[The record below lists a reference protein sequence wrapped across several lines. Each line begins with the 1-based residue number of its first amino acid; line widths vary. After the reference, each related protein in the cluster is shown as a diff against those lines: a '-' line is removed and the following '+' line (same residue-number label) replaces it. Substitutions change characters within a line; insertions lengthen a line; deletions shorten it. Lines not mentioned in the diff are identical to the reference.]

1 MDSFVSEDYE
11 SPSDMEEYSALLEA
25 DEAEMHPAEPT
36 STRKRPWGE
45 DMRPGS
51 WGDDGTPF
59 ASSSFKHYVADEG
72 IDNTLDL
79 VHDSCYGL
87 LGVTDRKELSSGQI
101 NQFPDELLQCI
112 FGFLPIAALYQ
123 SVSLVCRQW
132 KALVSDPLFIP
143 WKKLYHRY
151 LSKEQ
156 QAVLKVEDLLKKNEM
171 TAEQELCVLNLV
183 RHFATHKC
191 SPTTDRS
198 AVLGCLKSHHL
209 YLKAEA
215 CIIHRLPELGNTA
228 ETVNAWAVLAVIV
241 LLSHEVGDILR
252 LMTCLQQSRST
263 LRSVEITELL
273 YCLATLLYGMREQ
286 KILISNRIHYNVYYC
301 LYLLDN
307 CASFGQSKIRPS
319 LNLTNEQQQII
330 NHDIAPGQVVKIM
343 AFAGTGKTSTLIKYA
358 EKRPQLQFLYATF
371 NRSIADHASS
381 LFPENVKCKTFHS
394 LAFAHTGRLYWKKL
408 NASKLTP
415 YAVNFVLPKGQA
427 GFIRAKLVAKTV
439 EAFFA
444 SADETV
450 NTEHVPIWCNNNLG
464 QKVLVTREE
473 QLFSVREAGKIWEN
487 MQRLESTR
495 ESAYKMTH
503 DGYLKLWQLRRPRL
517 SPYDAIFVDEAQD
530 CTPAITQVVLS
541 QPCGKIFV
549 GDPHQQ
555 IYSFRGAV
563 NALCEVPHTHIF
575 YLTQSFRFG
584 AEIAYVGAT
593 ILDASKNLRDKTLV
607 GGYQEGNIQGHSEG
621 QIAILSR
628 TNYCVF
634 NEAVRVTDGET
645 PSRIHIIGGPGKFGL
660 NKILDIWVLLQPETE
675 RGKRSLRIKDPY
687 IAMWARNGGFSAM
700 KKYALCAEDKE
711 LEGKI
716 AVVEKHNLRIPELV
730 ERIEVCHTPEQTFAD
745 YVLGT
750 VHKAKGME
758 FDTVQVTDDFVK
770 IPCARHNFE
779 RLQFQFGMSVED
791 EWNLIYVA
799 VTRAKKHLVITKS
812 IENIMSMAG
821 EYFLRAA
828 LTREVL
834 QGEPLVCALEHCNNI
849 LREEAILTMRKLP
862 IIYSDKKED
871 GGGYV
876 CHACVKRRLGPI
888 TYLTASPE
896 LVESMPYNAENL
908 ALPRRVELLLDAI

>member
-1 MDSFVSEDYE
+1 MALPPPGLCEAILVS
-11 SPSDMEEYSALLEA
+11 LL
-25 DEAEMHPAEPT
+25 
-36 STRKRPWGE
+36 
-45 DMRPGS
+45 
-51 WGDDGTPF
+51 
-59 ASSSFKHYVADEG
+59 
-72 IDNTLDL
+72 
-79 VHDSCYGL
+79 
-87 LGVTDRKELSSGQI
+87 
-101 NQFPDELLQCI
+101 LLQCA
-112 FGFLPIAALYQ
+112 GG
-123 SVSLVCRQW
+123 
-132 KALVSDPLFIP
+132 D
-143 WKKLYHRY
+143 
-151 LSKEQ
+151 SK
-156 QAVLKVEDLLKKNEM
+156 
-171 TAEQELCVLNLV
+171 
-183 RHFATHKC
+183 
-191 SPTTDRS
+191 
-198 AVLGCLKSHHL
+198 
-209 YLKAEA
+209 
-215 CIIHRLPELGNTA
+215 
-228 ETVNAWAVLAVIV
+228 
-241 LLSHEVGDILR
+241 
-252 LMTCLQQSRST
+252 
-263 LRSVEITELL
+263 
-273 YCLATLLYGMREQ
+273 
-286 KILISNRIHYNVYYC
+286 
-301 LYLLDN
+301 
-307 CASFGQSKIRPS
+307 
-319 LNLTNEQQQII
+319 
-330 NHDIAPGQVVKIM
+330 
-343 AFAGTGKTSTLIKYA
+343 
-358 EKRPQLQFLYATF
+358 
-371 NRSIADHASS
+371 
-381 LFPENVKCKTFHS
+381 
-394 LAFAHTGRLYWKKL
+394 
-408 NASKLTP
+408 
-415 YAVNFVLPKGQA
+415 
-427 GFIRAKLVAKTV
+427 
-439 EAFFA
+439 
-444 SADETV
+444 
-450 NTEHVPIWCNNNLG
+450 
-464 QKVLVTREE
+464 
-473 QLFSVREAGKIWEN
+473 
-487 MQRLESTR
+487 
-495 ESAYKMTH
+495 
-503 DGYLKLWQLRRPRL
+503 GYLKLWQLRRPRL

-660 NKILDIWVLLQPETE
+660 NKILDIWVLLQLETE

-821 EYFLRAA
+821 VRR
-828 LTREVL
+828 T
-834 QGEPLVCALEHCNNI
+834 Q
-849 LREEAILTMRKLP
+849 
-862 IIYSDKKED
+862 SD
-871 GGGYV
+871 
-876 CHACVKRRLGPI
+876 
-888 TYLTASPE
+888 
-896 LVESMPYNAENL
+896 MF
-908 ALPRRVELLLDAI
+908 RVELGSGNVHGQLRQSIRSVFYPNINGLLR